1 MKNYIIKIPVDNII
15 LSDNKF
21 ETFEA
26 AITAATNVLKDIKAI
41 KFVSIFHEYKHLT
54 NIIQTGYTA
63 STFDNYRKL
72 CNANRIKEVFILD
85 KIYYIKFK

>member
-1 MKNYIIKIPVDNII
+1 MKNYIIKIPTDHII
-15 LSDNKF
+15 LSENKF
-21 ETFEA
+21 ETFEDAIA
-26 AITAATNVLKDIKAI
+26 AAKKLLHDVKVI

-54 NIIQTGYTA
+54 NIIQSNYTA